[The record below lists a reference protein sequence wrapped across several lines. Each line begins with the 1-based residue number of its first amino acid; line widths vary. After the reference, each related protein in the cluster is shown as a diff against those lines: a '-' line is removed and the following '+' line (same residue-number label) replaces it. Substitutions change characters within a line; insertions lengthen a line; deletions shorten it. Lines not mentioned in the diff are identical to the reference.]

1 MSFWYACNLK
11 SIIFQFQDVSEIE
24 RDQLL
29 CAGYKGFMQPKDAR
43 QNVEIKANWSRA
55 RKQYG
60 PSATDIT
67 VSANKNP
74 HVDVSIYRDII
85 NFI

>member
-1 MSFWYACNLK
+1 M
-11 SIIFQFQDVSEIE
+11 SEIE

-60 PSATDIT
+60 PAATDIT
-67 VSANKNP
+67 VSTNKNP
-74 HVDVSIYRDII
+74 QVDVSL
-85 NFI
+85 